1 MFRKSLKNVTH
12 YFNHIGFWYLFFDS
26 IHLLILCGDV
36 EQNPGPK
43 DTKYFSLCHW
53 KLNSLAA
60 QNFAKVSALKALNA
74 TEKFHFICLSESYL
88 DSIISSDD
96 SSLSLDGYNL
106 IRADHP
112 KNIKQGGVCIYY
124 RETLPV
130 KTVQINYLPECLV
143 CEVNYKNKKIFIV
156 TLYRSPS
163 QNDDEFDEFLR
174 SFESVID
181 HINQSN
187 PYFVLITGD
196 FNARSSSWWGND
208 INNFEGISIENLTS
222 SYGFKQ
228 LISEPTHLL
237 PTSSSCIDLKV
248 ISRQIS
254 CYRF

>member
-1 MFRKSLKNVTH
+1 M
-12 YFNHIGFWYLFFDS
+12 
-26 IHLLILCGDV
+26 
-36 EQNPGPK
+36 
-43 DTKYFSLCHW
+43 
-53 KLNSLAA
+53 
-60 QNFAKVSALKALNA
+60 
-74 TEKFHFICLSESYL
+74 ICS
-88 DSIISSDD
+88 
-96 SSLSLDGYNL
+96 
-106 IRADHP
+106 DHP

-196 FNARSSSWWGND
+196 FNARSSSWWGNNVD
-208 INNFEGISIENLTS
+208 NFEVISIENLTS
-222 SYGFKQ
+222 SYGFK
-228 LISEPTHLL
+228 
-237 PTSSSCIDLKV
+237 
-248 ISRQIS
+248 
-254 CYRF
+254 

>member
-1 MFRKSLKNVTH
+1 M
-12 YFNHIGFWYLFFDS
+12 
-26 IHLLILCGDV
+26 
-36 EQNPGPK
+36 
-43 DTKYFSLCHW
+43 
-53 KLNSLAA
+53 
-60 QNFAKVSALKALNA
+60 
-74 TEKFHFICLSESYL
+74 SESYL
-88 DSIISSDD
+88 DSTISSND

-106 IRADHP
+106 ICADHP
-112 KNIKQGGVCIYY
+112 KNIKHGGVCICY
-124 RETLPV
+124 RKTFPV
-130 KTVQINYLPECLV
+130 KTVQINCLPECLV
-143 CEVNYKNKKIFIV
+143 REVNYKNKKIFIV

-237 PTSSSCIDLKV
+237 PTSSSCIDLIFTNQPNMV
-248 ISRQIS
+248 MNIGVFPSIHQNCHHQIVLLK
-254 CYRF
+254 